1 MVSFGERAKP
11 ASGARFSVGNGP
23 EEERMKSKLVGA
35 GLIAGAAWTAYNR
48 LREPASL
55 GSNYANA
62 STRILIVG
70 GGFGGLAA
78 ARELARTL
86 GGSEGVGVALLDRV
100 NYTTFWPM
108 VPSVIPRNVEVRHV
122 AHSIR
127 RILGP
132 LGVEFFQDEVTGAD
146 FEAREVKTNE
156 AAFPYDYLILAP
168 GSRTTFFGT
177 PGAAENAMDT
187 KGLRDALRV
196 RNQVI
201 DCFEE
206 AERLRGELP
215 EGLLT
220 FVFVGGGPTG
230 VEAAADTHDLIFDVL
245 KGDYPNVDF
254 GQARVVLV
262 NADYHILHGL
272 DPPLVHAATR
282 RLASQRIE
290 IINDAKAKE
299 VQPDAVVLSDGRTI
313 PARTTV
319 WAAGIEPSPL
329 VKGLDVQKDHRG
341 RILVDEFLRVKSS
354 SGVYAVGDC
363 TSIDYDGPPVPALAQ
378 AAEQEGRRAA
388 LNLATEIKDE
398 APVPFRYRSLGQL
411 VDLGEGSALVD
422 ILGAKASG
430 RVGALIWKGVY
441 LYELGH
447 NLNRAQVLADW
458 TIDLFARP
466 DTSKL
471 FEDGKQPTTGT

>member
-1 MVSFGERAKP
+1 
-11 ASGARFSVGNGP
+11 
-23 EEERMKSKLVGA
+23 MKRKLVGA
-35 GLIAGAAWTAYNR
+35 GLIVGAAWATSKR

-55 GSNYANA
+55 NTNYANA
-62 STRILIVG
+62 STRRIIIVG

-86 GGSEGVGVALLDRV
+86 GGSQDVGVALLDSV

-108 VPSVIPRNVEVRHV
+108 VPSVITSDVEVRHV

-127 RILGP
+127 RVLTP
-132 LGVEFFQDEVTGAD
+132 LGVEFFQAEVTEVD
-146 FEAREVKTNE
+146 LEARQAKTE
-156 AAFPYDYLILAP
+156 KGTFSYDYLVLAP

-177 PGAAENAMDT
+177 SGAEENAMDI
-187 KGLRDALRV
+187 KGLRNALQV
-196 RNQVI
+196 RNHVI

-254 GQARVVLV
+254 GKVRIVLV
-262 NADYHILHGL
+262 NAGDHILQGV
-272 DPPLVHAATR
+272 DSSLVHAATH
-282 RLASQRIE
+282 RLAAQRIE
-290 IINDAKAKE
+290 VINDAKAKE
-299 VQPDAVVLSDGRTI
+299 VRPDAVVLMDGRTI
-313 PARTTV
+313 PSRTTV
-319 WAAGIEPSPL
+319 WAAGIEPPPL
-329 VKGLDVQKDHRG
+329 VKSLDVEKDHRG
-341 RILVDEFLRVKSS
+341 RILVDEFLRVKSR

-378 AAEQEGRRAA
+378 AAEQAGKRAA
-388 LNLATEIKDE
+388 LNLAAEIEDE
-398 APVPFRYRSLGQL
+398 VPLPFRYRTVGQL

-422 ILGAKASG
+422 ILGAKISG
-430 RVGALIWKGVY
+430 RVGALIWKVIY
-441 LYELGH
+441 LYELGY

-458 TIDLFARP
+458 MIDQFARP

-471 FEDGKQPTTGT
+471 FEDSKPPTTGGE